1 MRNRERNRPASTT
14 SQWEIKKRE
23 RERGERERES
33 ERERA
38 TFIRFDALMLLIGVS
53 NEMQCLQPLQ
63 VIVLA
68 PIDCTSQSHFPL
80 L

>member
-1 MRNRERNRPASTT
+1 MGDKE
-14 SQWEIKKRE
+14 E
-23 RERGERERES
+23 RERARES
-33 ERERA
+33 ERERERA

-68 PIDCTSQSHFPL
+68 LLDCTSQSRFPL